1 MSKRD
6 TIYVALLDE
15 GIDVWRPVEA
25 QMLSPDTYLIVDQD
39 YDPRTERWEFEPG
52 TAVRC
57 RKENRHGRQI
67 LVATEVARRSA
78 AGQANGA
85 ARQ

>member
-25 QMLSPDTYLIVDQD
+25 ERLSPDIYRIVDQG
-39 YDPRTERWEFEPG
+39 YDPDIERWEFEPG
-52 TAVRC
+52 TVVRC
-57 RKENRHGRQI
+57 RTEKRDGRQI
-67 LVATEVARRSA
+67 LVATE
-78 AGQANGA
+78 A
-85 ARQ
+85 ARQTAAG

>member
-1 MSKRD
+1 MGERD

-15 GIDVWRPVEA
+15 GIDVWRPVAAEKV
-25 QMLSPDTYLIVDQD
+25 SPDGYLIVDQD
-39 YDPRTERWEFEPG
+39 YDRAIERWEFEPG
-52 TAVRC
+52 AVVRC
-57 RKENRHGRQI
+57 RKENRDGREI

-78 AGQANGA
+78 AGQANSA

>member
-1 MSKRD
+1 VSKRG

-25 QMLSPDTYLIVDQD
+25 RKVSPDTYLIVDRD

-52 TAVRC
+52 TVVRC
-57 RKENRHGRQI
+57 RKENRDGREI
-67 LVATEVARRSA
+67 LVATEK
-78 AGQANGA
+78 
-85 ARQ
+85 ARQPAPG

>member
-15 GIDVWRPVEA
+15 GVDVWRPVEA
-25 QMLSPDTYLIVDQD
+25 QRLSPDTYLIVDRD

-57 RKENRHGRQI
+57 RKENRNGRQI
-67 LVATEVARRSA
+67 LVATEAARTTA
-78 AGQANGA
+78 AG
-85 ARQ
+85 